1 MLYPD
6 NALLYEIVR
15 TAHDPDPVRAAR
27 FRPFGYPT
35 ARRPLDGPPAFGR
48 SDRRASAA
56 SIATRLAATLRAP
69 APVRRPAPV
78 PCC

>member
-1 MLYPD
+1 MRYPD
-6 NALLYEIVR
+6 NAPLYEIVR

-35 ARRPLDGPPAFGR
+35 VRRSLDAPPASGR
-48 SDRRASAA
+48 SDRRATAA
-56 SIATRLAATLRAP
+56 STVTRLAATLRAL
-69 APVRRPAPV
+69 APVRRPASV